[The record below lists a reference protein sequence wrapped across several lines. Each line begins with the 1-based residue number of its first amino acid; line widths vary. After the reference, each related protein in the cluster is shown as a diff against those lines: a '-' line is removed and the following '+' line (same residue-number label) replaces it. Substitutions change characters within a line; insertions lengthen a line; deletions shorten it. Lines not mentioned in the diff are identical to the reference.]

1 MGAKRGT
8 DMLERW
14 GSVVAARRRLILVA
28 AILLALLGA
37 WWGTGVFNSLVTGG
51 FEDPGSSSAQANAQ
65 ISRSLGSQSPDVI
78 ALYSSPAVTAQSPGF
93 RDRVEAEARQLRA
106 LPGVASVASAYD
118 GTPGLV
124 SRDGHATYLVIRLKA
139 LDDSGKRAAYDAIK
153 PQLSVPGL
161 ATQVGGT
168 VAVNDRMDAL
178 TKSDVTRGE
187 MFAMPLVLLLLIFI
201 FGGVVAASLPVLVG
215 GFAILGAFTV
225 TRAITMATDV
235 STFAVNA
242 ITLLGLGMAIDYSLL
257 MINRFRQERRSA
269 PSTAQA
275 VARTLATAGRTILV
289 SGLLV
294 ILSLASLLIFPEV
307 FLRSMALGG
316 MSAVLVAMV
325 SALTVLPAILAL
337 LGHRIDA
344 LRVPN
349 VWRRHRPARA
359 GTPTA
364 GTPTGDAP
372 VAGAET
378 GAWARLA
385 RNVMRRPVSYVA
397 AVTVILAVL
406 ALPLLHIRLGSV
418 DERVLPPGDP
428 ARIVAERVAT
438 EFNGTAP
445 SPILVLLE
453 DASPA
458 QVNELRQDIAKL
470 PEVTGAQVSAQRGD
484 TALISAS
491 YAGGFAGTVALD
503 TVREVRALPAPPG
516 TRLLV
521 GGDSA
526 AIQDEMSSL
535 SSGLP
540 WMLAIM
546 AALTF
551 GVLLLAFGSVLLPI
565 KAVLT
570 NVGSVAA
577 TFGVLVWIF
586 QDGHLAGWLGFTA
599 TGSLEPTVLILV
611 LAELFGLATDYEVFL
626 LAQIREQ
633 WDATGDNT
641 TAVATGLQRTGRIIT
656 AAAAL
661 LIVVTA
667 GFATGQIV
675 LTKLI
680 GIGMSF
686 GIFLDA
692 TLIRALLGPAVM
704 RLLGRWNWWAPGPL
718 GRLHRRVRLDQGRP
732 QPAPVHLLG
741 SEKSLWPPSCAVP
754 RTRRPSDPRSRAQ
767 QPWRCLPP
775 PS

>member
-1 MGAKRGT
+1 
-8 DMLERW
+8 MLERW
-14 GSVVAARRRLILVA
+14 GRVVAARRRLILVA

-37 WWGTGVFNSLVTGG
+37 WWGTGVFTRLVTGG
-51 FEDPGSSSAQANAQ
+51 FEDPGSNSAQANAQ
-65 ISRSLGSQSPDVI
+65 ISRSLGGQSPDVI
-78 ALYSSPAVTAQSPGF
+78 ALYSSPAATAQAPGF
-93 RDRVEAEARQLRA
+93 RDRVEAEAQRLRA

-118 GTPGLV
+118 GVPGLV

-139 LDDSGKRAAYDAIK
+139 LDDSGKQAEYNAIK
-153 PQLSVPGL
+153 PQLTVPGL
-161 ATQVGGT
+161 NTQVGGT
-168 VAVNDRMDAL
+168 VAVNVRMDDL

-187 MFAMPLVLLLLIFI
+187 MIAMPLVLLLLIVI
-201 FGGVVAASLPVLVG
+201 FGGVVAASLPVLIG
-215 GFAILGAFTV
+215 GLAILGAFTV
-225 TRAITMATDV
+225 TRAITMATDL
-235 STFAVNA
+235 STFAINA

-269 PSTAQA
+269 SSTEQA

-289 SGLLV
+289 SGMLV
-294 ILSLASLLIFPEV
+294 ILSLSSLLIFPEV

-316 MSAVLVAMV
+316 MAAVLVAMI

-344 LRVPN
+344 LRVRR
-349 VWRRHRPARA
+349 VWRRRPARA
-359 GTPTA
+359 SGPA
-364 GTPTGDAP
+364 VD
-372 VAGAET
+372 AET

-397 AVTVILAVL
+397 AVVVILAVL
-406 ALPLLHIRLGSV
+406 ALPLLHMRLGSV
-418 DERVLPPGDP
+418 DERILPPGDP
-428 ARIVAERVAT
+428 ARTVAERVAT

-445 SPILVLLE
+445 SPILVLLK

-458 QVNELRQDIAKL
+458 QVNDARQDIGHL
-470 PEVTGAQVSAQRGD
+470 REVTGAQVTAQRGD
-484 TALISAS
+484 TTLISAS
-491 YAGGFAGTVALD
+491 YPGGFAGTAALD
-503 TVREVRALPAPPG
+503 AVREIRALPAPPG
-516 TRLLV
+516 THLLV

-526 AIQDEMSSL
+526 SIQDEMTSL
-535 SSGLP
+535 SNGLP

-586 QDGHLAGWLGFTA
+586 QDGHLAGPLGFTA
-599 TGSLEPTVLILV
+599 TGQLEPTVLILV

-626 LAQIREQ
+626 LSQIREQ

-680 GIGMSF
+680 GIGMAF

-692 TLIRALLGPAVM
+692 TLVRALLGPAVM

-718 GRLHRRVRLDQGRP
+718 GHKHRPVPLDQDRP
-732 QPAPVHLLG
+732 LRGPVPVIG
-741 SEKSLWPPSCAVP
+741 AENS
-754 RTRRPSDPRSRAQ
+754 
-767 QPWRCLPP
+767 
-775 PS
+775 

>member
-1 MGAKRGT
+1 
-8 DMLERW
+8 
-14 GSVVAARRRLILVA
+14 
-28 AILLALLGA
+28 
-37 WWGTGVFNSLVTGG
+37 
-51 FEDPGSSSAQANAQ
+51 
-65 ISRSLGSQSPDVI
+65 
-78 ALYSSPAVTAQSPGF
+78 
-93 RDRVEAEARQLRA
+93 
-106 LPGVASVASAYD
+106 
-118 GTPGLV
+118 
-124 SRDGHATYLVIRLKA
+124 
-139 LDDSGKRAAYDAIK
+139 
-153 PQLSVPGL
+153 
-161 ATQVGGT
+161 
-168 VAVNDRMDAL
+168 
-178 TKSDVTRGE
+178 
-187 MFAMPLVLLLLIFI
+187 MFAMPVVLLLLIFI
-201 FGGVVAASLPVLVG
+201 FGGVVAASLPVLIG
-215 GFAILGAFTV
+215 GIAILGAFTV
-225 TRAITMATDV
+225 TRTITMATDV
-235 STFAVNA
+235 STFAINA

-257 MINRFRQERRSA
+257 MINRFRQERRAA
-269 PSTAQA
+269 PSTQQA

-289 SGLLV
+289 SGMLV

-316 MSAVLVAMV
+316 MAAVLVAMI

-344 LRVPN
+344 LRVRSI
-349 VWRRHRPARA
+349 WRRRPARA
-359 GTPTA
+359 S
-364 GTPTGDAP
+364 AP
-372 VAGAET
+372 ADAET

-385 RNVMRRPVSYVA
+385 RNVMRRPVSYVV
-397 AVTVILAVL
+397 AVVAILAVL
-406 ALPLLHIRLGSV
+406 ALPLLHMHFGSV

-428 ARIVAERVAT
+428 ARTVAERMAT

-445 SPILVLLE
+445 SPILVLVK

-458 QVNELRQDIAKL
+458 QVSAIRQDIGKL
-470 PEVTGAQVSAQRGD
+470 PEVTGAQVSSQRGD
-484 TALISAS
+484 ATLISAS
-491 YAGGFAGTVALD
+491 YSGGFASTKALD
-503 TVREVRALPAPPG
+503 AVREIRALPAPPG
-516 TRLLV
+516 AQLLV

-526 AIQDEMSSL
+526 SIQDEMNSL
-535 SSGLP
+535 SNGLP

-570 NVGSVAA
+570 NIGSVAA
-577 TFGVLVWIF
+577 TFGALVWIF
-586 QDGHLAGWLGFTA
+586 QDGHLAGLLGFTA
-599 TGSLEPTVLILV
+599 TGYLEPTVLILV

-626 LAQIREQ
+626 LSQIREQ

-704 RLLGRWNWWAPGPL
+704 RLLGRWNWWAPGPF
-718 GRLHRRVRLDQGRP
+718 GRISRRVRLDQDRP
-732 QPAPVHLLG
+732 LRRPVPVLG
-741 SEKSLWPPSCAVP
+741 SENSL
-754 RTRRPSDPRSRAQ
+754 
-767 QPWRCLPP
+767 
-775 PS
+775 

>member
-93 RDRVEAEARQLRA
+93 RDRVEAEARRLRA

-139 LDDSGKRAAYDAIK
+139 LDDSGKRAAYEAIK

-161 ATQVGGT
+161 VTQVGGT

-187 MFAMPLVLLLLIFI
+187 MFAMPVVLLLLIFI
-201 FGGVVAASLPVLVG
+201 FGGVVAASLPVFIG

-349 VWRRHRPARA
+349 VWPRRRPAPANAPAA
-359 GTPTA
+359 GSA
-364 GTPTGDAP
+364 A
-372 VAGAET
+372 ASAET

-385 RNVMRRPVSYVA
+385 RSVMRRPVAYVA

-406 ALPLLHIRLGSV
+406 ALPLLHMRLGSV

-428 ARIVAERVAT
+428 ARTVAERVAT

-458 QVNELRQDIAKL
+458 QVNDLRQDIGKL
-470 PEVTGAQVSAQRGD
+470 PEVTGAQVSAQRGG
-484 TALISAS
+484 TTLISAS
-491 YAGGFAGTVALD
+491 YSGGFAGTAALD
-503 TVREVRALPAPPG
+503 TVREVRAVPAPPG

-535 SSGLP
+535 SHGLP

-551 GVLLLAFGSVLLPI
+551 GVLLLAFGSVLLPV

-586 QDGHLAGWLGFTA
+586 QDGHLAGPLGFTA

-718 GRLHRRVRLDQGRP
+718 GRLHRRVRLDQDRP
-732 QPAPVHLLG
+732 QPAPAHLLG
-741 SEKSLWPPSCAVP
+741 SEKSLWPLSCAVP
-754 RTRRPSDPRSRAQ
+754 RTRRPRDPRPRARP
-767 QPWRCLPP
+767 PWCCLPP
-775 PS
+775 HS

>member
-1 MGAKRGT
+1 
-8 DMLERW
+8 MLERW

-37 WWGTGVFNSLVTGG
+37 WWGTGVFNRLVTGG

-78 ALYSSPAVTAQSPGF
+78 ALYSSTAVTAQSPGF
-93 RDRVEAEARQLRA
+93 RDPVEAEARRLRA

-118 GTPGLV
+118 GTPGLM
-124 SRDGHATYLVIRLKA
+124 SRDGHATYLVIRLQA
-139 LDDSGKRAAYDAIK
+139 LDDSGKRAEYEAIK

-161 ATQVGGT
+161 VTQVGGS

-187 MFAMPLVLLLLIFI
+187 MFAMPLVLLLLTFI
-201 FGGVVAASLPVLVG
+201 FGGVVAASLPVLIG

-349 VWRRHRPARA
+349 VWRRHRRARA
-359 GTPTA
+359 SAPA
-364 GTPTGDAP
+364 GSAP
-372 VAGAET
+372 AADAET

-385 RNVMRRPVSYVA
+385 RNIMRRPVSYVA
-397 AVTVILAVL
+397 AVAVILAVL
-406 ALPLLHIRLGSV
+406 ALPLLHMRLGSV

-428 ARIVAERVAT
+428 ARTVAERVAT

-445 SPILVLLE
+445 SPILILLE

-458 QVNELRQDIAKL
+458 QVNDLRQDIGKL

-484 TALISAS
+484 ATLISAS
-491 YAGGFAGTVALD
+491 YAGGFAGTAALD

-535 SSGLP
+535 GNGLP

-551 GVLLLAFGSVLLPI
+551 SVLLLAFGSVLLPI

-586 QDGHLAGWLGFTA
+586 QDGHLAGPLGFTA

-633 WDATGDNT
+633 WEATGDNT
-641 TAVATGLQRTGRIIT
+641 RAVATGLQRTGRIIT

-718 GRLHRRVRLDQGRP
+718 GRLRRRVRLDQDRP
-732 QPAPVHLLG
+732 QHTQVHLLG
-741 SEKSLWPPSCAVP
+741 SEKSLWRPSCAVP
-754 RTRRPSDPRSRAQ
+754 RTRRPNDPRSRAR

-775 PS
+775 HS

>member
-1 MGAKRGT
+1 
-8 DMLERW
+8 MLERW

-37 WWGTGVFNSLVTGG
+37 WWGTGVFNRLVTGG

-78 ALYSSPAVTAQSPGF
+78 ALYSSSAVTAESPGF

-106 LPGVASVASAYD
+106 LPGVASVVSAYD

-139 LDDSGKRAAYDAIK
+139 LDDSGKRAEYDAIK

-201 FGGVVAASLPVLVG
+201 FGGVVAASLPVLIG

-242 ITLLGLGMAIDYSLL
+242 VTLLGLGMAIDYSLL

-269 PSTAQA
+269 SSTAQA

-349 VWRRHRPARA
+349 VWRRHRPARVSAPAA
-359 GTPTA
+359 GALVASAPVSGAPTA
-364 GTPTGDAP
+364 D
-372 VAGAET
+372 AET

-385 RNVMRRPVSYVA
+385 RNVMRLPVAYVA

-406 ALPLLHIRLGSV
+406 ALPLLHVRLGSV

-458 QVNELRQDIAKL
+458 QVTDLRQDIGKL
-470 PEVTGAQVSAQRGD
+470 PGVTGARVSAQRGD
-484 TALISAS
+484 TTLISAS
-491 YAGGFAGTVALD
+491 YQGGFAGTAAID

-516 TRLLV
+516 ARLLV

-535 SSGLP
+535 SNGLP

-551 GVLLLAFGSVLLPI
+551 GVLLLAFGSVLLPV

-586 QDGHLAGWLGFTA
+586 QDGHLAGPLGFTA

-718 GRLHRRVRLDQGRP
+718 GRLHRPVRLDQGRP
-732 QPAPVHLLG
+732 QHAPVHLLG

-754 RTRRPSDPRSRAQ
+754 RTRRPSDLRPRARP
-767 QPWRCLPP
+767 PWRCLPRH
-775 PS
+775 S